1 MERSVYGDGPA
12 VARLYGEVY
21 LCGVERV
28 GLYGDVHVGD
38 VAARAQQLLVAH
50 DELRVEGIARAEEQV
65 AADDPLAG
73 QHVGVVA
80 GAFEPVAVFVEDL

>member
-12 VARLYGEVY
+12 VARLYGKVD

-28 GLYGDVHVGD
+28 GPYGYVHVGD
-38 VAARAQQLLVAH
+38 VAARTQQLLVAH